1 MILQH
6 GIPAHLIPQAAA
18 LYWQAFGSKLGRV
31 MGPEARAH
39 QFLERVIR
47 PDHAVVMLD
56 QGQLVGLAGFKSP
69 KGSFAGG
76 DWPDMRA
83 IYGLSGLLWRA
94 PLMTMLSHEVD
105 DDHFLLDGICVAP
118 HARSRGIGSALLTA
132 IEDEA
137 RDRGYGAVRLD
148 VVNTNLRA
156 KALYQRQGY
165 SVTKAES
172 IGLLR
177 YVFGFDAAI
186 TMIKAV

>member
-76 DWPDMRA
+76 RLA
-83 IYGLSGLLWRA
+83 R
-94 PLMTMLSHEVD
+94 
-105 DDHFLLDGICVAP
+105 
-118 HARSRGIGSALLTA
+118 HARDLWALGPFVARTPYDHALAWAGST
-132 IEDEA
+132 
-137 RDRGYGAVRLD
+137 RP
-148 VVNTNLRA
+148 
-156 KALYQRQGY
+156 
-165 SVTKAES
+165 
-172 IGLLR
+172 
-177 YVFGFDAAI
+177 
-186 TMIKAV
+186 